1 MSHTP
6 EQREADA
13 ALTAAIE
20 QTLTAYADDGQA
32 WILTEYVVL
41 TAQTRY
47 DDEGD
52 PTTAV
57 GTLFRDG
64 DVPYHRALGL
74 LDYAATRMRAAIT
87 EDGDD

>member
-1 MSHTP
+1 MSRTP
-6 EQREADA
+6 EQRAADA

-47 DDEGD
+47 DDGEAS
-52 PTTAV
+52 TAV
-57 GTLFRDG
+57 GALYRDG
-64 DVPYHRALGL
+64 DVPLHRALGL
-74 LDYAATRMRAAIT
+74 VEYASTRMRKTIA
-87 EDGDD
+87 ED

>member
-1 MSHTP
+1 MGRGEQPVRRGRLLRPVAVARTP

-20 QTLTAYADDGQA
+20 QTLTA
-32 WILTEYVVL
+32 
-41 TAQTRY
+41 QTRY
-47 DDEGD
+47 DDDGD

-87 EDGDD
+87 EDDDD